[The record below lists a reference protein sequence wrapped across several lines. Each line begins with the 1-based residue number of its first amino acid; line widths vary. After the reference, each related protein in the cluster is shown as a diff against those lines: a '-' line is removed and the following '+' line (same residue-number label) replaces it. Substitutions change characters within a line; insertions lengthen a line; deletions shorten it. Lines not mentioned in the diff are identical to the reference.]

1 MTDERRIE
9 YIPLAELLTRLHP
22 RNPKQHDVGAIVQSY
37 QHHGYVANGVLDSRT
52 GLFLAG
58 HGRVEALSM
67 MQKQKM
73 EAPRGIR
80 NGGADWLVPVQV
92 GYESD
97 SDEAALAYLAA
108 DNKLTELGGWD
119 EPALAELLQEIHN
132 SGEIALEASGF
143 DADDLDTL
151 LNDLGMME
159 EPTPDPGGQVDRAAE
174 LQEKWQ
180 VKRGDV
186 WQVGRHFVMCG
197 DSTCAED
204 VDKLMGGVKAD
215 LCLTDPPYDI
225 SRQGTNLEGYNIDKG
240 KAKEFKHFDEGF
252 NPIEFLCLI
261 PQMMSDNGNL
271 LIFTGSYLLWKS
283 YLPYLD
289 SNYDIA
295 SFIVWIKPFAV
306 NNIRGVGFAKSFETA
321 AYAWN
326 KGHYFEVGHGIDNY
340 DVFQYSSNS
349 GGRSYEH
356 PTAKP
361 IALFLRIIKQLSPEN
376 GNVVDSFLGSGTTIV
391 ACEQTG
397 RIGYGMEI
405 APEYVAVTLQRLS
418 DMGLQPKRV
427 GDE

>member
-1 MTDERRIE
+1 MATDERRIE

-22 RNPKQHDVGAIVQSY
+22 RNPKQHDIGAIVQSY

-92 GYESD
+92 GYESE

-119 EPALAELLQEIHN
+119 EVALADMLQEIHN

-159 EPTPDPGGQVDRAAE
+159 EPTPDPGAQVDRAAE

-180 VKRGDV
+180 VQRGDV
-186 WQVGRHFVMCG
+186 WQVGRHRVMCG

-204 VDKLMGGVKAD
+204 VDRLMSGVKAD
-215 LCLTDPPYDI
+215 AVVTDPPFAVRNDGWDI
-225 SRQGTNLEGYNIDKG
+225 FGSEEDFVAFTALW
-240 KAKEFKHFDEGF
+240 
-252 NPIEFLCLI
+252 L
-261 PQMMSDNGNL
+261 GN
-271 LIFTGSYLLWKS
+271 
-283 YLPYLD
+283 
-289 SNYDIA
+289 
-295 SFIVWIKPFAV
+295 IKPFANV
-306 NNIRGVGFAKSFETA
+306 IASFMADKNIPQLLEAADRNLLLYRRALIWRKPPGSQFAGASLDGFWFDFEIIQVFGKPSFSPRKDTQMACLEYRTIT
-321 AYAWN
+321 
-326 KGHYFEVGHGIDNY
+326 GQEHGC
-340 DVFQYSSNS
+340 
-349 GGRSYEH
+349 E
-356 PTAKP
+356 KP
-361 IALFLRIIKQLSPEN
+361 IELLIDIIEGYSEKNKIVVDLFL
-376 GNVVDSFLGSGTTIV
+376 GTGTV
-391 ACEQTG
+391 MAACEMSQRACFG
-397 RIGYGMEI
+397 IEI
-405 APEYVAVTLQRLS
+405 DPKYCAVILQRMS
-418 DMGLQPKRV
+418 DFGLQPKRID
-427 GDE
+427 DE